1 MKYRQ
6 NNFTKFSLWMFGLVF
21 IVMTALLCT
30 TGCKNNTCEPTYD
43 LDTDTTVVSVDTLT
57 QSFSSVDEFMA
68 YRNELISVKTTDSVI
83 YNMPEYVVYNVCNVL
98 LKRQGS
104 FTKTEVALEYL
115 NNYSVYDNLTNKV
128 DKPDDP
134 LQVVEKD
141 TTIDGKIHKI
151 VTKIY

>member
-6 NNFTKFSLWMFGLVF
+6 NNFTKFSLWVFGLVF
-21 IVMTALLCT
+21 IIMATLLCT
-30 TGCKNNTCEPTYD
+30 TSCEHERHNPPYD
-43 LDTDTTVVSVDTLT
+43 LNTDTTAVSVDTLT

-68 YRNELISVKTTDSVI
+68 YRNELISVKTADSVI

-104 FTKTEVALEYL
+104 FTKMEVALEYL
-115 NNYSVYDNLTNKV
+115 NNYSVYDNLANKV